1 MKGQLAVGIVCLI
14 LGLVLSI
21 QFKNVQGSDLDWGG
35 STQQFQQISRDL
47 KKEKEDKQQ
56 LLGQVDLLQRRMKE
70 IEDKE
75 SQEDGQL
82 KNLSAELEK
91 YKMISG
97 VRAVKGKGVVV
108 VVDDPPIGPD
118 HPSDLSV
125 IMINYDLLL
134 SLMNKL
140 NDAGAEAISINDQ
153 RIVSNTEIHLA
164 GNNVNINSV
173 PTSPPFIIKA
183 IGNPDTLE
191 AALNIRFGII
201 WQMKDTYNLQV
212 SIKKGEE
219 VMIPRYDKIT
229 KFIYAKTLEDLNQQ

>member
-1 MKGQLAVGIVCLI
+1 MKGRKGQLAVGIVCLV

-21 QFKNVQGSDLDWGG
+21 QFKSVQGSDLDWGG
-35 STQQFQQISRDL
+35 PTQKSQQLSREL
-47 KKEKEDKQQ
+47 KKEKDDKQQ
-56 LLGQVDLLQRRMKE
+56 LLSQVDLLQRKIKD
-70 IEDKE
+70 IEDAESKE
-75 SQEDGQL
+75 DSQL

-108 VVDDPPIGPD
+108 VVDDPPMGVNY
-118 HPSDLSV
+118 PSDLSV

-134 SLMNKL
+134 SLLNKL

-173 PTSPPFIIKA
+173 PTTPPFIIKA
-183 IGNPDTLE
+183 IGNPETLE

-201 WQMKDTYNLQV
+201 WQMKDAYNLRV
-212 SIKKGEE
+212 SIKKQDE
-219 VMIPRYDKIT
+219 VIISRYDKIT
-229 KFIYAKTLEDLNQQ
+229 KFIYAKTLEE